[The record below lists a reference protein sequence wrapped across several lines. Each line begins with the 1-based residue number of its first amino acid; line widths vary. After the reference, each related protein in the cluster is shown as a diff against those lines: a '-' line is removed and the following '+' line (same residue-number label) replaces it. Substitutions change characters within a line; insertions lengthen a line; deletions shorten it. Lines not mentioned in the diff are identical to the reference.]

1 MLIYYR
7 LNNPTGTH
15 GHGEASTSVRTRETW
30 ATHCV
35 RPTGRRG
42 PILSALVAL
51 ACNAERDDPRHLP
64 KGASQAEKVIE
75 GGPELL
81 LKGGSDF
88 GTLLS

>member
-1 MLIYYR
+1 MR
-7 LNNPTGTH
+7 H
-15 GHGEASTSVRTRETW
+15 GPLPVFGQQAAAV
-30 ATHCV
+30 
-35 RPTGRRG
+35 P
-42 PILSALVAL
+42 SAIVAL